1 MAYLSR
7 EQAEAAPYQVG
18 NRVYGGGRS
27 APTVGPVDPT
37 GYRERDLVT
46 AARRSAILRRM
57 KAQQSGNY
65 ASADAQ
71 RTV

>member
-7 EQAEAAPYQVG
+7 ELANVAPYQVG
-18 NRVYGGGRS
+18 NRIYGGGRS
-27 APTVGPVDPT
+27 NPTSGPVDPM
-37 GYRERDLVT
+37 GYKERDLTT
-46 AARRSAILRRM
+46 AARRSAVLRRL
-57 KAQQSGNY
+57 KANQSGNY